1 MCPGE
6 NAALKR
12 NTAPLWV
19 LLDNRDSFTHILR
32 HSLLLAGA
40 PDCTVLDS
48 HSVSPEALIALEPER
63 LIISPGPQTPAEAGI
78 TMAAIAHFASRIP
91 ILGICLGHQALGI
104 YFGAKLLKAPQPMHG
119 FKSVLECETHPLFAG
134 MSEEVEVMRYHSLA
148 LELGAGSPLQVLARA
163 TDDGS
168 IQAIA
173 HRELPLV
180 GVQFHPESVGTA
192 GGLRMLQNWVRS

>member
-1 MCPGE
+1 M
-6 NAALKR
+6 
-12 NTAPLWV
+12 WI

-48 HSVSPEALIALEPER
+48 HRVSLEELIGLAPER

-78 TMAAIAHFASRIP
+78 TLAAIAHFSTRIP
-91 ILGICLGHQALGI
+91 ILGICLGHQALGLH
-104 YFGAKLLKAPQPMHG
+104 FGAQLIKAPQPMHG
-119 FKSVLECETHPLFAG
+119 FRSSLQCGAHPLFAG
-134 MSEEVEVMRYHSLA
+134 TGGQMEVMRYHSLA
-148 LELGAGSPLQVLARA
+148 LELPADSPLKVIARA

-173 HRELPLV
+173 HRELPSV
-180 GVQFHPESVGTA
+180 GVQFHPESVGTE
-192 GGLRMLQNWVRS
+192 GGIRILRNWINNAITI